1 MTGTPGISGIPGIPG
16 TRGEPGTTRT
26 GRARSAAPVPA
37 LLRLLPRASLPLT
50 AVLTALALLDAALAP
65 ALMLSVGVLVGRL
78 PDAGAGLGSAAGHG
92 VLTAFAVLCGV
103 YVAGL
108 LVEPAVQTVAG
119 RLGRRV
125 SARTAQLLLHGSLR
139 PAGIAALDDPSVAD
153 RLTLAQ
159 GQGTGML
166 PVARAVSALPALF
179 SARAAGATSAVLLLG
194 FHWWAPLPLL
204 AAWTVSGVWRDREVR
219 RAVDVQAGSTT
230 ELRRAEYLRAVALDG
245 GAAKEIRVFGLA
257 PWLVDRF
264 TQAWLAGVGRL
275 GADRRGA
282 VARDV
287 VAGVLL
293 VAAHAA
299 VLVPLAV
306 ESAHGGVGVARTTVY
321 LQAVVGTA
329 ALGWLGDL
337 RWTLAKASSAVPPAL
352 EVAALAERDTVVS
365 GPLPA
370 AGLPASGIRFE
381 GTVFAYPG
389 SRRPVFDA
397 LDLWLPA
404 GGSLAV
410 VGANGAGK
418 TTLVKLLARL
428 YDPTAGRVTVDGTD
442 LRDLDVAAWRHQL
455 AVVFQDF
462 VRYELAARD
471 NVGFGAVRAP
481 QDDEALARAARLA
494 GLDPALAALPNGWD
508 TPLSRRFTDGTDLSG
523 GQWQR
528 LALARALYA
537 VEHGA
542 RVLVLDEPTAHLD
555 VRAEADLYERFLDLT
570 RGLTTVLISHRFA
583 TVRLADRICYVE
595 GGRVVEQGA
604 HDELIAQDGR
614 YARAFALQS
623 AAYAG
628 GTHA

>member
-1 MTGTPGISGIPGIPG
+1 MARQPRTRG
-16 TRGEPGTTRT
+16 TRWRGRT
-26 GRARSAAPVPA
+26 GRGRAASPVGA

-50 AVLTALALLDAALAP
+50 ASLSALTLLDAALAP
-65 ALMLSVGVLVGRL
+65 ALMLSVGVLAGRL
-78 PDAGAGLGSAAGHG
+78 PGVGAGLGTPAGHG

-108 LVEPAVQTVAG
+108 LVEPAIEMTAG

-125 SARTAQLLLHGSLR
+125 TACTARLVMHGSLR
-139 PAGIAALDDPSVAD
+139 PAGIAALEDPAVAD

-159 GQGTGML
+159 GQGTGLL
-166 PVARAVSALPALF
+166 PVARAVTALPALF
-179 SARAAGATSAVLLLG
+179 STRAAGATSAVLLVG
-194 FHWWAPLPLL
+194 FHWWAPLPLI

-245 GAAKEIRVFGLA
+245 GAAKEIRVFGLS

-264 TQAWLAGVGRL
+264 TRAWLAGVGAV
-275 GADRRGA
+275 GGNRRRAA
-282 VARDV
+282 VRDV

-306 ESAHGGVGVARTTVY
+306 ESAHGEVGVARTTVY

-337 RWTLAKASSAVPPAL
+337 QWTLVRASAAVPPAL
-352 EVAALAERDTVVS
+352 EVAALPQRDTVVS

-381 GTVFAYPG
+381 KTAFSYPG
-389 SRRPVFDA
+389 SRRPVLDG

-428 YDPTAGRVTVDGTD
+428 HDPTAGRVTVDGTD
-442 LRDLDVAAWRHQL
+442 LRDLDVSAWRHQL

-462 VRYELAARD
+462 VRYELPARD

-481 QDDEALARAARLA
+481 RDDEALARCAHLA
-494 GLDPALAALPNGWD
+494 GLDPALAALPHGWD

-583 TVRLADRICYVE
+583 TVRLADRVCYVE
-595 GGRVVEQGA
+595 GGRVVEQGC